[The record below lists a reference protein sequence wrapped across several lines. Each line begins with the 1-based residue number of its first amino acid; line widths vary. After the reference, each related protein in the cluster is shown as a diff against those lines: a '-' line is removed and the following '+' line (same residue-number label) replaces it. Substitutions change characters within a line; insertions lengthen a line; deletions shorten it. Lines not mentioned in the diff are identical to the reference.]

1 MRGAL
6 GTAGRASERHG
17 KTRPEKRKR
26 GTAAKS
32 PTGQNGPVSPARKR
46 VLISAGVVVALA
58 AATGGTAAWWRWDTQ
73 RQPRVEDVAADMN
86 TAVADAVVAAG
97 PEAAAAVSAVV
108 AAAECELG
116 PLRTGS
122 VFTGKA
128 DLYTDPGAEDTL
140 ITTIEQNLP
149 DRYAVRRGP
158 AVAGVRPLHADL
170 GAVSL
175 SVRRLSPG
183 WLAVTARSRCSLAE
197 PVPPAVSTAPDAT
210 AVTGLLATLGTRPA
224 GVTEQRLRCRAGDI
238 VTVSAVSEPTGAD
251 DLTGRL
257 AAAVPAGARRFAARD
272 ANRITYRDGSA
283 SVVIAASDDG
293 AAITVQHT
301 TTC

>member
-1 MRGAL
+1 M
-6 GTAGRASERHG
+6 
-17 KTRPEKRKR
+17 
-26 GTAAKS
+26 S
-32 PTGQNGPVSPARKR
+32 PVGKR
-46 VLISAGVVVALA
+46 VLIGVGIVVVVAALVA
-58 AATGGTAAWWRWDTQ
+58 ATAAWWRWDTQ

-97 PEAAAAVSAVV
+97 SEAAAAVSAVV
-108 AAAECELG
+108 AAAECDLG
-116 PLRTGS
+116 PLRTGN

-128 DLYTDPGAEDTL
+128 DLYTDPGAEDSL

-197 PVPPAVSTAPDAT
+197 MTPAASTAPDAGT
-210 AVTGLLATLGTRPA
+210 VTGLLATLGTRPA
-224 GVTEQRLRCRAGDI
+224 RVTEQRLHCAAGDI

-251 DLTGRL
+251 GLRDRLT
-257 AAAVPAGARRFAARD
+257 AAVPAGARRFAARD
-272 ANRITYRDGSA
+272 SNRITYRDGSA